1 MVSVKLE
8 LYDADDIGTD
18 DFLGYTQV
26 DLPATNAYNFMKK
39 FGSICHQVVRYSK
52 TPIYRS
58 SWGKGIGPGK
68 SRGTVN
74 RGTFYIDLHIKLVF
88 GGEN

>member
-1 MVSVKLE
+1 MIDINTVVSVKLE

-39 FGSICHQVVRYSK
+39 FDSICYQVVRYL
-52 TPIYRS
+52 
-58 SWGKGIGPGK
+58 GM
-68 SRGTVN
+68 N
-74 RGTFYIDLHIKLVF
+74 L
-88 GGEN
+88 